1 MSKNTE
7 SAGPLGG
14 WLGTI
19 GAGFGIYS
27 GLYIAGASDLESGP
41 TLVAVVIMMLI
52 GAWVGLVVERIVAF
66 FLMLAIAVIMFLAR
80 QHMLE
85 IIFS

>member
-1 MSKNTE
+1 MSNKTE
-7 SAGPLGG
+7 KAGPLGG

-27 GLYIAGASDLESGP
+27 GLYIAGASNMEAGP
-41 TLVAVVIMMLI
+41 TLVAVIVLMLI
-52 GAWVGLVVERIVAF
+52 GAWIGLVLEHAF
-66 FLMLAIAVIMFLAR
+66 AFLIMLVFAVIMFLAR